1 VKTLILATNSSNTS
15 SSLGKVFYL
24 HMLNLSR
31 LNLLSE
37 LAVLGTIAKVAEA
50 VNLTRPAVSQQLA
63 ILEQETGTVLF
74 ERSGRG
80 VRLTRAGENLVARS
94 AKVFDLVSEIESDL
108 ASAKGAVAGEVRIS
122 AFGSVATTF
131 IPGVFRELIREHPQL
146 DLRFEELEPGES
158 LKAAAAKQVD
168 LALVDDSISAEAL
181 SSMLY
186 FRPVYEDHFAAVLP
200 STHRLAKEESVS
212 IADLSAENW
221 AINRNAQTYK
231 AQIITACHEAGFTPR
246 VVASCR
252 NMAATLEMV
261 RTGYVITVL
270 PALALRSTVTDP
282 SFAVVPILPRM
293 VRRIFVAMVQGT
305 YRRPAIAAVLRALD
319 SVVPRFAE
327 PTDEAAKAE

>member
-1 VKTLILATNSSNTS
+1 
-15 SSLGKVFYL
+15 
-24 HMLNLSR
+24 MLNLSR
-31 LNLLSE
+31 LHLLSE

-80 VRLTRAGENLVARS
+80 VQLTLAGESLVAR
-94 AKVFDLVSEIESDL
+94 AGKVLDLVSEIESDL
-108 ASAKGAVAGEVRIS
+108 ASAKGSVAGEVRIS

-131 IPGVFRELIREHPQL
+131 IPAVFESLIREYPQL

-181 SSMLY
+181 WSMLY
-186 FRPVYEDHFAAVLP
+186 FRPVYEDHFAAVMAA
-200 STHRLAKEESVS
+200 SHRLAGASS
-212 IADLSAENW
+212 IGMNDLEAENW

-231 AQIITACHEAGFTPR
+231 TQIVNACHEAGFTPR

-270 PALALRSTVTDP
+270 PALALR
-282 SFAVVPILPRM
+282 AVAADAAFSVIPVHPLM
-293 VRRIFVAMVQGT
+293 VRRIFVAMAQGT
-305 YRRPAIAAVLRALD
+305 FRRPAIAAVLKALD
-319 SVVPRFAE
+319 GVVPRFAE
-327 PTDEAAKAE
+327 SLGVHSAKRA

>member
-1 VKTLILATNSSNTS
+1 
-15 SSLGKVFYL
+15 
-24 HMLNLSR
+24 MLNLSR
-31 LNLLSE
+31 LHLLSE

-80 VRLTRAGENLVARS
+80 VQLTLAGESLVAR
-94 AKVFDLVSEIESDL
+94 AGKVLDLVSEIESDL
-108 ASAKGAVAGEVRIS
+108 ASAKGSVAGEVRIS

-131 IPGVFRELIREHPQL
+131 IPAVFESLIREYPQL

-186 FRPVYEDHFAAVLP
+186 FRPVYEDHFAAVMAA
-200 STHRLAKEESVS
+200 SHRLAGASS
-212 IADLSAENW
+212 IGMNDLEAENW

-231 AQIITACHEAGFTPR
+231 TQIVNACHEAGFTPR

-270 PALALRSTVTDP
+270 PALALR
-282 SFAVVPILPRM
+282 AVAADAAFSVIPVHPMM
-293 VRRIFVAMVQGT
+293 VRRIFVAMAQGT
-305 YRRPAIAAVLRALD
+305 FRRPAIAAVLKALD
-319 SVVPRFAE
+319 GVVPRFAE
-327 PTDEAAKAE
+327 SLGVHSAKRA

>member
-1 VKTLILATNSSNTS
+1 
-15 SSLGKVFYL
+15 
-24 HMLNLSR
+24 MLNLSR
-31 LNLLSE
+31 LHLLSE

-80 VRLTRAGENLVARS
+80 VRLTIAGENLVARS
-94 AKVFDLVSEIESDL
+94 AKVFDLVNEIESDL

-131 IPGVFRELIREHPQL
+131 IPKVFRELLREHPQL

-186 FRPVYEDHFAAVLP
+186 FRPVYEDHFAVVLP
-200 STHRLAKEESVS
+200 ADHRLANQPSVTIS
-212 IADLSAENW
+212 ELSAENW

-231 AQIITACHEAGFTPR
+231 AQIVTACHEAGFAPR

-270 PALALRSTVTDP
+270 PALALRGAAVDP
-282 SFAVVPILPRM
+282 AFSVVPITPLM

-319 SVVPRFAE
+319 GVVSRFAE
-327 PTDEAAKAE
+327 DPDTLVAPATAPRKAA

>member
-1 VKTLILATNSSNTS
+1 ML
-15 SSLGKVFYL
+15 SLPRL
-24 HMLNLSR
+24 H
-31 LNLLSE
+31 LLSE

-63 ILEQETGTVLF
+63 ILEQEIGATLF

-80 VRLTRAGENLVARS
+80 VRLTLAGESLVARS
-94 AKVFDLVSEIESDL
+94 AKVFELVNDIESDL
-108 ASAKGAVAGEVRIS
+108 ASAKGEVAGEVRIS

-131 IPGVFRELIREHPQL
+131 IPAVFEALMRDHPQL

-158 LKAAAAKQVD
+158 LKAAVAKQVD

-186 FRPVYEDHFAAVLP
+186 FRPVYEDHFAAVM
-200 STHRLAKEESVS
+200 STSHRLAKARQVAIAELSDES
-212 IADLSAENW
+212 W
-221 AINRNAQTYK
+221 AINRTAQTYRN
-231 AQIITACHEAGFTPR
+231 QIVNACHDAGYSPR

-261 RTGYVITVL
+261 RAGYVITVL
-270 PALALRSTVTDP
+270 PALALRGAALDP
-282 SFAVVPILPRM
+282 GFAVIPVTPTM

-305 YRRPAIAAVLRALD
+305 FKRPAIAAVLKALD

-327 PTDEAAKAE
+327 SVPKPDLHISADSVSDS

>member
-1 VKTLILATNSSNTS
+1 
-15 SSLGKVFYL
+15 
-24 HMLNLSR
+24 MLNLSR
-31 LNLLSE
+31 LHLLSE

-80 VRLTRAGENLVARS
+80 VQLTLAGESLVAR
-94 AKVFDLVSEIESDL
+94 AGKVLDLVSEIESDL
-108 ASAKGAVAGEVRIS
+108 ASAKGSVAGEVRIS

-131 IPGVFRELIREHPQL
+131 IPAVFESLIREYPQL

-186 FRPVYEDHFAAVLP
+186 FRPVYEDHFAAVMAA
-200 STHRLAKEESVS
+200 SHRLAGASS
-212 IADLSAENW
+212 IGMNDLEVENW

-231 AQIITACHEAGFTPR
+231 TQIVNACHEAGFTPR

-270 PALALRSTVTDP
+270 PALALR
-282 SFAVVPILPRM
+282 AVAAEAAFSVIPVHPLM
-293 VRRIFVAMVQGT
+293 VRRIFVAMAQGT
-305 YRRPAIAAVLRALD
+305 FRRPAIAAVLKALD
-319 SVVPRFAE
+319 GVVPRFAE
-327 PTDEAAKAE
+327 SLGVHSAKRA

>member
-1 VKTLILATNSSNTS
+1 
-15 SSLGKVFYL
+15 
-24 HMLNLSR
+24 MLNLSR
-31 LNLLSE
+31 LHLLSE

-63 ILEQETGTVLF
+63 ILEKETGTVLF

-80 VRLTRAGENLVARS
+80 VRLTVAGENLVARS
-94 AKVFDLVSEIESDL
+94 AKVLDLASEIESDL
-108 ASAKGAVAGEVRIS
+108 ASAKGEVAGEVRIS

-131 IPGVFRELIREHPQL
+131 IPEVFRELVRQYPQL
-146 DLRFEELEPGES
+146 DLRFEELEPAES

-186 FRPVYEDHFAAVLP
+186 FRPVYEDHFAVVMP
-200 STHRLAKEESVS
+200 KTHRLANQASIE
-212 IADLSAENW
+212 IADLSSENW
-221 AINRNAQTYK
+221 AINRTAQTYK
-231 AQIITACHEAGFTPR
+231 AQIFTACHEAGFAPR

-270 PALALRSTVTDP
+270 PALALRGVAADP
-282 SFAVVPILPRM
+282 EFAVAPVVPAM
-293 VRRIFVAMVQGT
+293 MRRIFVAMVQGM

-319 SVVPRFAE
+319 GVVPRFAE
-327 PTDEAAKAE
+327 AAQAP

>member
-1 VKTLILATNSSNTS
+1 
-15 SSLGKVFYL
+15 
-24 HMLNLSR
+24 MLNLSR
-31 LNLLSE
+31 LHLLSE
-37 LAVLGTIAKVAEA
+37 LAVLGTIARVAEA

-80 VRLTRAGENLVARS
+80 VQLTLAGESLVAR
-94 AKVFDLVSEIESDL
+94 AGKVLDLVSEIESDL
-108 ASAKGAVAGEVRIS
+108 ASAKGSVAGEVRIS

-131 IPGVFRELIREHPQL
+131 IPAVFESLIREYPQL

-181 SSMLY
+181 WSMLY
-186 FRPVYEDHFAAVLP
+186 FRPVYEDHFAAVMAA
-200 STHRLAKEESVS
+200 SHRLAGASS
-212 IADLSAENW
+212 IGMNDLEAENW

-231 AQIITACHEAGFTPR
+231 TQIVNACHEAGFTPR

-270 PALALRSTVTDP
+270 PALALR
-282 SFAVVPILPRM
+282 AVAADAAFSVIPVHPLM
-293 VRRIFVAMVQGT
+293 VRRIFVAMAQGT
-305 YRRPAIAAVLRALD
+305 FRRPAIAAVLKALD
-319 SVVPRFAE
+319 GVVPRFAE
-327 PTDEAAKAE
+327 SLGVHSAKRV

>member
-1 VKTLILATNSSNTS
+1 
-15 SSLGKVFYL
+15 
-24 HMLNLSR
+24 MLNLSR
-31 LNLLSE
+31 LHLLSE

-63 ILEQETGTVLF
+63 ILEQETGAVLF

-80 VRLTRAGENLVARS
+80 VRLTLAGESLVARS
-94 AKVFDLVSEIESDL
+94 AKVLDLVNEIEADL

-131 IPGVFRELIREHPQL
+131 IPAVFEDLLREFPQL

-181 SSMLY
+181 ASMLY
-186 FRPVYEDHFAAVLP
+186 FRPVYEDHFSVVMAAN
-200 STHRLAKEESVS
+200 HRLAKEASIQVS
-212 IADLSAENW
+212 ELSSENW

-231 AQIITACHEAGFTPR
+231 AQIVNACHEAGYTPR

-261 RTGYVITVL
+261 RTGYVVTVL
-270 PALALRSTVTDP
+270 PALALRAAAADP
-282 SFAVVPILPRM
+282 AFAVVPVAPLM

-305 YRRPAIAAVLRALD
+305 FRRPAIAAVLRALD
-319 SVVPRFAE
+319 GVVARFAG
-327 PTDEAAKAE
+327 TTQSLNSDARAKRTEGVLSD

>member
-1 VKTLILATNSSNTS
+1 
-15 SSLGKVFYL
+15 
-24 HMLNLSR
+24 MLNLSR
-31 LNLLSE
+31 LHLLSE

-50 VNLTRPAVSQQLA
+50 VHLTRPAVSQQLA
-63 ILEQETGTVLF
+63 ILEQETGTTLF

-80 VRLTRAGENLVARS
+80 VRLTLAGESLVARS
-94 AKVFDLVSEIESDL
+94 AKVLELVNEIESDL

-131 IPGVFRELIREHPQL
+131 IPAVFEMLMKDYPQL

-186 FRPVYEDHFAAVLP
+186 FRPVYEDHFAAVMP
-200 STHRLAKEESVS
+200 TSHRLANKSTVA
-212 IADLSAENW
+212 IAELSAENW
-221 AINRNAQTYK
+221 AINRNAQTYRN
-231 AQIITACHEAGFTPR
+231 QIVNACHDAGYSPR

-270 PALALRSTVTDP
+270 PALALRGAALDP
-282 SFAVVPILPRM
+282 GFAVIPIAPMM

-305 YRRPAIAAVLRALD
+305 FKRPAIAAVLKGLD
-319 SVVPRFAE
+319 SVVPRFAQAM
-327 PTDEAAKAE
+327 P

>member
-1 VKTLILATNSSNTS
+1 MASVSFSI
-15 SSLGKVFYL
+15 V

-31 LNLLSE
+31 LHLLSE
-37 LAVLGTIAKVAEA
+37 LAVLGTIAKVADA

-80 VRLTRAGENLVARS
+80 VHLTLAGESLVAR
-94 AKVFDLVSEIESDL
+94 AGKVLDLVSEIESDL
-108 ASAKGAVAGEVRIS
+108 ASAKGSVAGEVRIS

-131 IPGVFRELIREHPQL
+131 IPAVFESLIREYPQL

-186 FRPVYEDHFAAVLP
+186 FRPVYEDHFAAVVA
-200 STHRLAKEESVS
+200 SGHRLAGATS
-212 IADLSAENW
+212 IGINDLEAENW

-231 AQIITACHEAGFTPR
+231 AQIVNACHEAGYAPR

-270 PALALRSTVTDP
+270 PALALRAAALDP
-282 SFAVVPILPRM
+282 AFSVIPVQPLM

-305 YRRPAIAAVLRALD
+305 FRRPAIAAVLKALD
-319 SVVPRFAE
+319 GVVLRFSENLSA
-327 PTDEAAKAE
+327 

>member
-1 VKTLILATNSSNTS
+1 
-15 SSLGKVFYL
+15 
-24 HMLNLSR
+24 MLNLSR
-31 LNLLSE
+31 LHLLSE

-80 VRLTRAGENLVARS
+80 VRLTLAGANLVARTS
-94 AKVFDLVSEIESDL
+94 KVLELVHEIESDL
-108 ASAKGAVAGEVRIS
+108 ASAKGEVNGEVRIS

-131 IPGVFRELIREHPQL
+131 IPAVFRQVMREHPQL
-146 DLRFEELEPGES
+146 QLRFEELEPGES

-186 FRPVYEDHFAAVLP
+186 FRPVYEDHFAVVMSAD
-200 STHRLAKEESVS
+200 HRFADRTSLR
-212 IADLSAENW
+212 IAELSAENW

-231 AQIITACHEAGFTPR
+231 TQIVNACHEAGYAPC

-261 RTGYVITVL
+261 RTGFVITVL
-270 PALALRSTVTDP
+270 PDLALRSVANDP
-282 SFAVVPILPRM
+282 AFAIVPLEPQM
-293 VRRIFVAMVQGT
+293 MRRIFVAMLAGT
-305 YRRPAIAAVLRALD
+305 LRRPAISAVLGALD
-319 SVVPRFAE
+319 RVVPTFAACHQDVDTIAG
-327 PTDEAAKAE
+327 PAPGKRRLPAPPSQR

>member
-1 VKTLILATNSSNTS
+1 
-15 SSLGKVFYL
+15 
-24 HMLNLSR
+24 MLNLSR
-31 LNLLSE
+31 LHLLSE
-37 LAVLGTIAKVAEA
+37 LAVLGTITKVAEA
-50 VNLTRPAVSQQLA
+50 ADLTRPAVSQQLS

-80 VRLTRAGENLVARS
+80 VRLTRAGENLVAQS
-94 AKVFDLVSEIESDL
+94 ARVFDLVSEIESDL
-108 ASAKGAVAGEVRIS
+108 ASAKGAIAGEVRIS

-131 IPGVFRELIREHPQL
+131 IPEVFRELIREYPQL
-146 DLRFEELEPGES
+146 ALRFEELEPGES

-200 STHRLAKEESVS
+200 SGHHLAREPS
-212 IADLSAENW
+212 IEISALSSENW
-221 AINRNAQTYK
+221 TINRNARTYK
-231 AQIITACHEAGFTPR
+231 AQIVTACLEAGFSPC

-252 NMAATLEMV
+252 NLAATLEMV

-270 PALALRSTVTDP
+270 PALALRGASTDP
-282 SFAVVPILPRM
+282 AFAVVPIVPRM

-319 SVVPRFAE
+319 RVVPRFAAQTGDGHLS
-327 PTDEAAKAE
+327 PAP

>member
-1 VKTLILATNSSNTS
+1 
-15 SSLGKVFYL
+15 
-24 HMLNLSR
+24 MLNLSR
-31 LNLLSE
+31 LHLLSE

-80 VRLTRAGENLVARS
+80 VQLTLAGESLVAR
-94 AKVFDLVSEIESDL
+94 AGKVLDLVSEIESDL
-108 ASAKGAVAGEVRIS
+108 ASAKGSVAGEVRIS

-131 IPGVFRELIREHPQL
+131 IPAVFESLIREYPQL

-186 FRPVYEDHFAAVLP
+186 FRPVYEDHFAAVMAA
-200 STHRLAKEESVS
+200 SHRLAGASSVGVT
-212 IADLSAENW
+212 DLKAENW

-231 AQIITACHEAGFTPR
+231 TQIVNACHEAGFAPR

-252 NMAATLEMV
+252 NMAATLAMV

-270 PALALRSTVTDP
+270 PALALR
-282 SFAVVPILPRM
+282 AVVADSAFRVIPLQPLM
-293 VRRIFVAMVQGT
+293 ARRIFVAMAQGT
-305 YRRPAIAAVLRALD
+305 FRRPAIAAVLRALD
-319 SVVPRFAE
+319 GVIPSFADGFGTLSVMS
-327 PTDEAAKAE
+327 

>member
-1 VKTLILATNSSNTS
+1 
-15 SSLGKVFYL
+15 
-24 HMLNLSR
+24 MLNLPR
-31 LNLLSE
+31 LHLLSE
-37 LAVLGTIAKVAEA
+37 LSVLGTIAKVAEA

-80 VRLTRAGENLVARS
+80 VRLTLAGESLVASS
-94 AKVFDLVSEIESDL
+94 AKVFDLVNEIESDL
-108 ASAKGAVAGEVRIS
+108 ASAKGDVAGEVRIS

-131 IPGVFRELIREHPQL
+131 IPAVFKELVKQHPQL
-146 DLRFEELEPGES
+146 ALRFEELEPGES

-186 FRPVYEDHFAAVLP
+186 FRPVYEDHLAVVMA
-200 STHRLAKEESVS
+200 SSHRLANATS
-212 IADLSAENW
+212 ISITDLASENW

-231 AQIITACHEAGFTPR
+231 AQIVNACHEAGFAPK

-252 NMAATLEMV
+252 NIAATLEMV

-270 PALALRSTVTDP
+270 PALALRAAATDP
-282 SFAVVPILPRM
+282 AFSVVPVAPLM

-305 YRRPAIAAVLRALD
+305 FRRPAIAAVLRALD
-319 SVVPRFAE
+319 SVVPLFE
-327 PTDEAAKAE
+327 TQPQS

>member
-1 VKTLILATNSSNTS
+1 
-15 SSLGKVFYL
+15 
-24 HMLNLSR
+24 MLNLSR
-31 LNLLSE
+31 LHLLSE

-63 ILEQETGTVLF
+63 ILEQETGAVLF

-80 VRLTRAGENLVARS
+80 VRLTLAGESLVARS
-94 AKVFDLVSEIESDL
+94 AKVLDLVNEIEADL

-131 IPGVFRELIREHPQL
+131 IPAVFEDLLREFPQL

-186 FRPVYEDHFAAVLP
+186 FRPVYEDHFSVVMAAN
-200 STHRLAKEESVS
+200 HRLAKEASIQVS
-212 IADLSAENW
+212 ELSSENW

-231 AQIITACHEAGFTPR
+231 AQIVNACHEAGYTPR

-261 RTGYVITVL
+261 RTGYVVTVL
-270 PALALRSTVTDP
+270 PALALRAAAADP
-282 SFAVVPILPRM
+282 AFAVVPVAPLM

-305 YRRPAIAAVLRALD
+305 FRRPAIAAVLRALD
-319 SVVPRFAE
+319 GVVPRFAG
-327 PTDEAAKAE
+327 TTQSLNSDARAKRTEGVLSD

>member
-1 VKTLILATNSSNTS
+1 
-15 SSLGKVFYL
+15 
-24 HMLNLSR
+24 MLNLSR
-31 LNLLSE
+31 LHLLSE
-37 LAVLGTIAKVAEA
+37 LSVLGTIAKVAEA

-80 VRLTRAGENLVARS
+80 VRLTLAGESLVASS
-94 AKVFDLVSEIESDL
+94 AKVFDLVNEIESDL
-108 ASAKGAVAGEVRIS
+108 ATAKGDVAGEVRIS

-131 IPGVFRELIREHPQL
+131 IPAVFKELVKQHPQL
-146 DLRFEELEPGES
+146 ALRFEELEPGES

-186 FRPVYEDHFAAVLP
+186 FRPVYEDHLAVVMA
-200 STHRLAKEESVS
+200 SSHRLANATTIS
-212 IADLSAENW
+212 ITDLASENW

-231 AQIITACHEAGFTPR
+231 AQIVNACHEAGFAPK

-252 NMAATLEMV
+252 NIAATLEMV

-270 PALALRSTVTDP
+270 PALALRAAATDP
-282 SFAVVPILPRM
+282 AFSVVPVAPLM

-305 YRRPAIAAVLRALD
+305 FRRPAIAAVLRALD
-319 SVVPRFAE
+319 GVVPLFE
-327 PTDEAAKAE
+327 TQPQS

>member
-1 VKTLILATNSSNTS
+1 
-15 SSLGKVFYL
+15 
-24 HMLNLSR
+24 MLNLSR
-31 LNLLSE
+31 LHLLSE
-37 LAVLGTIAKVAEA
+37 LSVLGTIAKVAEA

-80 VRLTRAGENLVARS
+80 VRLTLAGESLVASS
-94 AKVFDLVSEIESDL
+94 AKVFDLVNEIESDL
-108 ASAKGAVAGEVRIS
+108 ATAKGDVAGEVRIS

-131 IPGVFRELIREHPQL
+131 IPAVFKELVKQHPQL
-146 DLRFEELEPGES
+146 ALRFEELEPGES

-186 FRPVYEDHFAAVLP
+186 FRPVYEDHLAVVMA
-200 STHRLAKEESVS
+200 SSHRLANATS
-212 IADLSAENW
+212 ISITDLASENW

-231 AQIITACHEAGFTPR
+231 AQIVNACHEAGFAPK

-252 NMAATLEMV
+252 NIAATLEMV

-270 PALALRSTVTDP
+270 PALALRAAATDP
-282 SFAVVPILPRM
+282 AFSVVPVAPLM

-305 YRRPAIAAVLRALD
+305 FRRPAIAAVLRALD
-319 SVVPRFAE
+319 SVVPLFE
-327 PTDEAAKAE
+327 TQLQS

>member
-1 VKTLILATNSSNTS
+1 
-15 SSLGKVFYL
+15 
-24 HMLNLSR
+24 MLNLSR
-31 LNLLSE
+31 LHLLSE

-63 ILEQETGTVLF
+63 ILEQETGAVLF

-80 VRLTRAGENLVARS
+80 VRLTLAGESLVARS
-94 AKVFDLVSEIESDL
+94 AKVLDLVNEIEADL

-131 IPGVFRELIREHPQL
+131 IPAVFEDLLREFPQL

-186 FRPVYEDHFAAVLP
+186 FRPVYEDHFSVVMAAN
-200 STHRLAKEESVS
+200 HRLAKEASIQVS
-212 IADLSAENW
+212 ELSSENW
-221 AINRNAQTYK
+221 AINKNAQTYK
-231 AQIITACHEAGFTPR
+231 AQIVNACHEAGYTPR

-261 RTGYVITVL
+261 RTGYVVTVL
-270 PALALRSTVTDP
+270 PALALRAAAADP
-282 SFAVVPILPRM
+282 AFAVVPVAPLM

-305 YRRPAIAAVLRALD
+305 FRRPAIAAVLRALD
-319 SVVPRFAE
+319 GVVPRFAG
-327 PTDEAAKAE
+327 TTQSLNSEARAKRTEGVLSD

>member
-1 VKTLILATNSSNTS
+1 
-15 SSLGKVFYL
+15 
-24 HMLNLSR
+24 MLNLSR
-31 LNLLSE
+31 LHLLSE

-80 VRLTRAGENLVARS
+80 VQLTLAGESLVAR
-94 AKVFDLVSEIESDL
+94 AGKVLDLVSEIESDL
-108 ASAKGAVAGEVRIS
+108 ASAKGSVAGEVRVS

-131 IPGVFRELIREHPQL
+131 IPAVFESLIREYPQL

-168 LALVDDSISAEAL
+168 LALVDDSISSEAL
-181 SSMLY
+181 WSMLY
-186 FRPVYEDHFAAVLP
+186 FRPVYEDHFAVVMAA
-200 STHRLAKEESVS
+200 SHRLAGASSISVT
-212 IADLSAENW
+212 DLKAEKW

-231 AQIITACHEAGFTPR
+231 TQIVNACHEAGFAPR

-261 RTGYVITVL
+261 RTGYVVTVL
-270 PALALRSTVTDP
+270 PALALRAAAADP
-282 SFAVVPILPRM
+282 AFSVISVQPLM
-293 VRRIFVAMVQGT
+293 VRRIFVAMAQGT
-305 YRRPAIAAVLRALD
+305 FRRPAIAAVLKALD
-319 SVVPRFAE
+319 GVVPRFAE
-327 PTDEAAKAE
+327 KLGIRNSDRA

>member
-1 VKTLILATNSSNTS
+1 
-15 SSLGKVFYL
+15 
-24 HMLNLSR
+24 MLNLSR
-31 LNLLSE
+31 LHLLSE
-37 LAVLGTIAKVAEA
+37 LSVLGTIAKVAEA

-80 VRLTRAGENLVARS
+80 VRLTLAGESLVASS
-94 AKVFDLVSEIESDL
+94 AKVFDLVNEIESDL
-108 ASAKGAVAGEVRIS
+108 ATAKGDVAGEVRIS

-131 IPGVFRELIREHPQL
+131 IPSVFKELVKQHPQL
-146 DLRFEELEPGES
+146 ALRFEELEPGES

-186 FRPVYEDHFAAVLP
+186 FRPVYEDHLAVVMA
-200 STHRLAKEESVS
+200 SSHRLANATTIS
-212 IADLSAENW
+212 ITDLASENW

-231 AQIITACHEAGFTPR
+231 AQIVNACHEAGFAPK

-252 NMAATLEMV
+252 NIAATLEMV

-270 PALALRSTVTDP
+270 PALALRAAATDP
-282 SFAVVPILPRM
+282 AFSVVPVAPLM

-305 YRRPAIAAVLRALD
+305 FRRPAIAAVLRALD
-319 SVVPRFAE
+319 GVVPLFE
-327 PTDEAAKAE
+327 T

>member
-1 VKTLILATNSSNTS
+1 
-15 SSLGKVFYL
+15 
-24 HMLNLSR
+24 MLNLSR
-31 LNLLSE
+31 LHLLSE
-37 LAVLGTIAKVAEA
+37 LSVLGTIAKVAEA

-80 VRLTRAGENLVARS
+80 VRLTLAGESLVASS
-94 AKVFDLVSEIESDL
+94 AKVFDLVNEIESDL
-108 ASAKGAVAGEVRIS
+108 ATAKGDVAGEVRIS

-131 IPGVFRELIREHPQL
+131 IPAVFMELVKQHPQL
-146 DLRFEELEPGES
+146 ALRFEELEPGES

-186 FRPVYEDHFAAVLP
+186 FRPVYEDHLAVVMA
-200 STHRLAKEESVS
+200 SSHRLANATS
-212 IADLSAENW
+212 ISITDLASENW

-231 AQIITACHEAGFTPR
+231 AQIVNACHEAGFAPK

-252 NMAATLEMV
+252 NIAATLEMV

-270 PALALRSTVTDP
+270 PALALRAAATDP
-282 SFAVVPILPRM
+282 AFSVVPVAPLM

-305 YRRPAIAAVLRALD
+305 FRRPAIAAVLRALD
-319 SVVPRFAE
+319 GVVPLFE
-327 PTDEAAKAE
+327 T